1 MSKTTW
7 YAIAGGLGTLLVFGL
22 IIWGFYAMGDD
33 DQSALERFRDIAVIF
48 IVLLFFVTVVL
59 LAAITAA
66 LIFLTL
72 QIKNRIIPMLEELT
86 ATAKRVRGTAEF
98 MTEEAVK
105 PILTVASTYAGM
117 RALIKTV
124 TGRDNKKKAPKIPP
138 APKSRS

>member
-1 MSKTTW
+1 MSRTKW
-7 YAIAGGLGTLLVFGL
+7 YAIGGGLATLLVLGL
-22 IIWGFYAMGDD
+22 IVWGLYALGND

-66 LIFLTL
+66 LIYLTF
-72 QIKNRIIPMLEELT
+72 QIKNRVIPMLEELT

-117 RALIKTV
+117 RAMIKTV
-124 TGRDNKKKAPKIPP
+124 TGRDQKKKPPKIPKFP
-138 APKSRS
+138 

>member
-1 MSKTTW
+1 MSRTKW
-7 YAIAGGLGTLLVFGL
+7 YAIGGGLATLLILGL
-22 IIWGFYAMGDD
+22 ITWGLYSLGDA

-48 IVLLFFVTVVL
+48 IVLLFFLTVVL

-66 LIFLTL
+66 LVYLTF

-117 RALIKTV
+117 RAMIKTV
-124 TGRDNKKKAPKIPP
+124 TGRDQKKKPRVPPPPKP
-138 APKSRS
+138 RN